1 MSNED
6 DAQNWY
12 LRSLQNI
19 ADSIGQ
25 ARITKSASLKK
36 AIFESFEVSMS
47 NDQTKEVMKLVSEN
61 YKSKDRQNY
70 MSGKLVDIL
79 GIKESECKKIASF
92 LSNFKK

>member
-25 ARITKSASLKK
+25 ARMTKSASLKK
-36 AIFESFEVSMS
+36 AIQESFEIPIS
-47 NDQTKEVMKLVSEN
+47 NDQAKDIMKLMSEN
-61 YKSKDRQNY
+61 YKSKDRVNY
-70 MSGKLVDIL
+70 MSSKLVDIL
-79 GIKESECKKIASF
+79 KIAESDSKKVASF

>member
-25 ARITKSASLKK
+25 ARMTKSASLKK
-36 AIFESFEVSMS
+36 AIQESFEISIS
-47 NDQTKEVMKLVSEN
+47 SDQAKDIMNLMSEN
-61 YKSKDRQNY
+61 YKAKDRVNY
-70 MSGKLVDIL
+70 MSSKLLEIL
-79 GIKESECKKIASF
+79 KIEEADCKKIASF

>member
-25 ARITKSASLKK
+25 ARMTKSASLKK
-36 AIFESFEVSMS
+36 AISESFDISIS
-47 NDQTKEVMKLVSEN
+47 TDQAKDMMKLMSEN
-61 YKSKDRQNY
+61 YKSKDRVSY
-70 MSGKLVDIL
+70 MSSKLVEIL
-79 GIKESECKKIASF
+79 KIEESDCRKIASF

>member
-25 ARITKSASLKK
+25 ARMTKSASLKK
-36 AIFESFEVSMS
+36 AIFESFEISIS
-47 NDQTKEVMKLVSEN
+47 SDQAKDIMRLMSEN
-61 YKSKDRQNY
+61 YKTKDRINY
-70 MSGKLVDIL
+70 MSYKIADIL
-79 GIKESECKKIASF
+79 KVEETDCKKIASF